1 MWPSDLADTAKRE
14 FIVSLGPQGEA
25 QLEAVENKARADA
38 GNAGDFGKNPIYIG
52 YFLERLN
59 KANGQSPS
67 LDRLC
72 EKILQF
78 FFRIDNSGIAI
89 LYQKLY
95 RALLAFAHSSFGT
108 LGTEKRIGRCV
119 DLLMH

>member
-1 MWPSDLADTAKRE
+1 MDVLVNLTAA
-14 FIVSLGPQGEA
+14 FIVGPQGEA

-38 GNAGDFGKNPIYIG
+38 GNAGDLGKNSIYIG

-78 FFRIDNSGIAI
+78 SAASTT
-89 LYQKLY
+89 
-95 RALLAFAHSSFGT
+95 AL
-108 LGTEKRIGRCV
+108 
-119 DLLMH
+119 

>member
-1 MWPSDLADTAKRE
+1 LVIWPSDLADIAKRE

-25 QLEAVENKARADA
+25 QLEAIENQARADA
-38 GNAGDFGKNPIYIG
+38 GNAGDLGKNSIYIA
-52 YFLERLN
+52 YFLERLS

-78 FFRIDNSGIAI
+78 SAASAPT
-89 LYQKLY
+89 Q
-95 RALLAFAHSSFGT
+95 
-108 LGTEKRIGRCV
+108 
-119 DLLMH
+119 